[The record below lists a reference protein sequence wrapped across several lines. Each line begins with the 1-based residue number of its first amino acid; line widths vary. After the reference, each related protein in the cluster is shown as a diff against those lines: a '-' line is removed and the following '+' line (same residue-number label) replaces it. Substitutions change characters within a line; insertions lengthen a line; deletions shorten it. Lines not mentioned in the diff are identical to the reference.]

1 MMKTLIT
8 MMLAAAI
15 SAGIVRAADQETV
28 PEKAADAVEDAAE
41 TAKDTAKQAGRTVA
55 RTTKKAV
62 NAVADALTP
71 EPDARQVKVKL
82 TEYAISMPTQ
92 LKTGKTAFIV
102 YNAGK
107 KAHSFE
113 VNGNGIDKKFITSV
127 DPGKTKVLHV
137 VLKSGSYKVYCPL
150 DGHEKKGMAQTLT
163 VG

>member
-62 NAVADALTP
+62 NAVAEALTP
-71 EPDARQVKVKL
+71 EPDARQVKVEL
-82 TEYAISMPTQ
+82 MDYAIRMPTE
-92 LKTGKTAFIV
+92 LKTGKTAFV
-102 YNAGK
+102 FHNVAK
-107 KAHSFE
+107 
-113 VNGNGIDKKFITSV
+113 
-127 DPGKTKVLHV
+127 
-137 VLKSGSYKVYCPL
+137 
-150 DGHEKKGMAQTLT
+150 
-163 VG
+163 

>member
-1 MMKTLIT
+1 MDADDAIPILKKV
-8 MMLAAAI
+8 LARRDPC
-15 SAGIVRAADQETV
+15 SVVLR
-28 PEKAADAVEDAAE
+28 
-41 TAKDTAKQAGRTVA
+41 R
-55 RTTKKAV
+55 
-62 NAVADALTP
+62 
-71 EPDARQVKVKL
+71 
-82 TEYAISMPTQ
+82 
-92 LKTGKTAFIV
+92 KTAFIV